1 MLNKQVN
8 SNDFFLEICQNWMTT
23 TIVLK
28 EIVNEIES
36 LGYNINH
43 NFCVSNVSNTPPI
56 GDI

>member
-1 MLNKQVN
+1 
-8 SNDFFLEICQNWMTT
+8 MTT